1 MAMEGEICAPKQRKH
16 GALILAH
23 NCTRSEVQELARKAR
38 MSIYKIPEVL
48 P

>member
-1 MAMEGEICAPKQRKH
+1 MTVEQEIRALKRKH

-23 NCTRSEVQELARKAR
+23 NYTRPEVQDLARKAR